1 MAYASVVQVQSSLV
15 MQVSV
20 LFWKASILSLQSPAT
35 VVSMV
40 MSAHASEMLLLQFFN
55 FSPCSFALE
64 ADLLPNILILYFIS
78 LLSKS
83 MQII

>member
-1 MAYASVVQVQSSLV
+1 MAYASVQQVQSSLV

-40 MSAHASEMLLLQFFN
+40 MSAHDSEMLLLQFFN

-64 ADLLPNILILYFIS
+64 ADLLYNI
-78 LLSKS
+78 
-83 MQII
+83 